1 MSELIDLL
9 ENPSVFG
16 ISKLPPRATSWPSKR
31 LSIAPDEFLYD
42 IGDWRLPLDG
52 PWKLHWSPVP
62 EEETGGFEA
71 PAFDDSGWDEI
82 ELPANLECAGY
93 GTPIYSNITYPFH
106 CDPPHVMGEPP
117 ENWTAWAERNPTGRF
132 RRRFVLPEEW
142 RGRRVVLHFAGVQTA
157 FRLWVNGVFAGYS
170 EDSMGPAEFD
180 VTTLVRAGE
189 NVVAAE
195 CYK

>member
-132 RRRFVLPEEW
+132 RRRFPPL
-142 RGRRVVLHFAGVQTA
+142 A
-157 FRLWVNGVFAGYS
+157 
-170 EDSMGPAEFD
+170 PAQLILQLRPGMIPQGQQ
-180 VTTLVRAGE
+180 V
-189 NVVAAE
+189 
-195 CYK
+195 